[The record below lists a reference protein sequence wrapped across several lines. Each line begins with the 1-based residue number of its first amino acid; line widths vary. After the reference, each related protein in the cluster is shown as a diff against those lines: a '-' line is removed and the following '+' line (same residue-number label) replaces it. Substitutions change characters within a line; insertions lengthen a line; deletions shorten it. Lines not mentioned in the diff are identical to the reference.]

1 MKPFIIGDK
10 RYAFDV
16 TNANDLCR
24 LERAFAKLCAKQNAQ
39 LDGDDPAA
47 NLSASEQMRI
57 IFGLY
62 RDFFDEIFPGRGTE
76 LIGDTPSVSH
86 AGVVFDRFTAYL
98 HACIAEEEQNARMMR
113 RLYLG
118 DADTDGGNG
127 DGATA

>member
-16 TNANDLCR
+16 TNANDLHR

-39 LDGDDPAA
+39 LGGDDPAA
-47 NLSASEQMRI
+47 NLSASAQMRA
-57 IFGLY
+57 IFDLY
-62 RDFFDEIFPGRGTE
+62 HDFFNELFPGRADE
-76 LIGDTPSVSH
+76 MIGDEPSVSR
-86 AGVVFDRFTAYL
+86 AGGVFDRFTAYL

-118 DADTDGGNG
+118 ETDHASAVGDTEQK
-127 DGATA
+127 